1 MYTVAKL
8 NYSTQRNPEQ
18 SVGTFSVEEFPPS
31 KALTGCKRYLT
42 SKLIMSFGPNCFLP
56 KTGMWDNYQNTKT
69 LIALLVHNSQQLS
82 RFGTS
87 FQQFIKQM
95 IGLKRE
101 GKRGCSSKFFN
112 WVASECDFKFN
123 YCIQSLLSESS
134 YLNDV
139 SWICCHHLFWPTDRW
154 TVLTEEKKNT
164 PALYVSFSNN

>member
-1 MYTVAKL
+1 MSKTSCLSFHWMDHGKL
-8 NYSTQRNPEQ
+8 SSTNFTTKSSVYRCQVELFHSTQSWTVRRYI
-18 SVGTFSVEEFPPS
+18 FSRRIS
-31 KALTGCKRYLT
+31 TGCKRYLT

-56 KTGMWDNYQNTKT
+56 KTGMWDNYQNTKI
-69 LIALLVHNSQQLS
+69 LIALLVHDSQQLS

-123 YCIQSLLSESS
+123 YCI
-134 YLNDV
+134 
-139 SWICCHHLFWPTDRW
+139 
-154 TVLTEEKKNT
+154 
-164 PALYVSFSNN
+164 